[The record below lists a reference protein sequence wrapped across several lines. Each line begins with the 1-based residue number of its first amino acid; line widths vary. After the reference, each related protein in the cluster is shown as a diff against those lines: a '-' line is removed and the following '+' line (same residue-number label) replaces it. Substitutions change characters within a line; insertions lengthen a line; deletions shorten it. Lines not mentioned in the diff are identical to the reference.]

1 MLRFFKNIRQKLAAE
16 NKVVA
21 YLRYAIGEIILVVI
35 GILIALQINNW
46 KENIKNNALEKNI
59 LKNIKSDLVL
69 QQETINEQIL
79 FEDSTISKVNS
90 ADIFLSSSLSLE
102 KLNSLLLDLTI
113 RHTFVSNKTS
123 YVSMN
128 DNGEKNLIQNTKL
141 QNEIVQYYQ
150 RLDYVTQVVNN
161 NNLFIVSGQFSS
173 FVSNNSLNIRL
184 NENGSF
190 NNNQKLSPE
199 GRLLLKNQL
208 SRRKEAS
215 ESNLE
220 FCLTQLKATKN
231 LIQLIDNELD

>member
-1 MLRFFKNIRQKLAAE
+1 MIRFFRNIRRKLASE

-21 YLRYAIGEIILVVI
+21 YLRYAIGEILLVVI

-46 KENIKNNALEKNI
+46 KENIKNTELEKNI
-59 LKNIKSDLVL
+59 LKNIRSDLVI

-79 FEDSTISKVNS
+79 FEDSTILKIDS
-90 ADIFLSSSLSLE
+90 AAIFLFSSLSLE
-102 KLNSLLLDLTI
+102 KLNSLLLELTI
-113 RHTFVSNKTS
+113 RRTFVANKTS

-173 FVSNNSLNIRL
+173 FVSNNTLNIRL

-190 NNNQKLSPE
+190 DNNQKLRPE

-208 SRRKEAS
+208 SRRKEVS
-215 ESNLE
+215 TSNQE
-220 FCLTQLKATKN
+220 FCISQLEATKN